1 MKEGKVLKSTG
12 SWYEV
17 LTDEQQKI
25 NCRLRGK
32 LRLEE
37 LKVTNPIAVGDIVQ
51 FEIINNEG
59 IIADILPRKNYII
72 RQSVKKTGQKHIL
85 AANLDQA
92 ILVVTLV
99 YPRTSAG
106 FIDRF
111 LVIAESFS
119 VPQVLIFNKTDI
131 LNEEQLLELKELVA
145 LYESIG
151 VKCLSIS
158 AINDDLEELHT
169 LLKGKVSLMSGH
181 SGVGKSTIINKLAP
195 HIQQKIE
202 EISDFSSKGKHTTT
216 FAEMF
221 ELEKGTFII
230 DTPGIKE
237 LGLMDMMPEEIS
249 DNFPEMQPLREQCK
263 FGYRCLHLKEPGC
276 AVIKALEAG
285 TIASSRYASYISM
298 VEGDDNRK

>member
-1 MKEGKVLKSTG
+1 MKTGRVLKSTG

-17 LTDEQQKI
+17 LDDEGQKY

-37 LKVTNPIAVGDIVQ
+37 MAVTNPIAVGDFVQ
-51 FEIINNEG
+51 FELVNSEAIID
-59 IIADILPRKNYII
+59 DILPRKNYII
-72 RQSVKKTGQKHIL
+72 RQSVKKSHQKHIL

-92 ILVVTLV
+92 ILVATLI
-99 YPRTSAG
+99 YPRTSLG

-119 VPQVLIFNKTDI
+119 VPQVIVFNKSDI
-131 LNEEQLLELKELVA
+131 LDEALLAEQQQLIS

-151 VKCLSIS
+151 VKCISIS
-158 AINDDLEELHT
+158 AIEDDLQDLHEII
-169 LLKGKVSLMSGH
+169 KGKVSLFSGH

-195 HIQQKIE
+195 HINQKIE
-202 EISDFSSKGKHTTT
+202 EVSDFSLKGKHTTT

-221 ELEKGTFII
+221 LLDYHTYII

-237 LGLMDMMPEEIS
+237 LGLIHMDPEEIS
-249 DNFPEMQPLREQCK
+249 DNFSEMQPLRNQCK
-263 FGYRCLHLKEPGC
+263 FGYSCIHLHEPGC
-276 AVIKALEAG
+276 AVIEAVKAG
-285 TIASSRYASYISM
+285 RIAPSRYISYVSM
-298 VEGDDNRK
+298 VEGEDNRR